1 LLRLLYQRILDKNGE
16 ALGEMLSRLADPDA
30 RPALIHCAIGKDR
43 TGVIVALLL
52 ALLGVPDETIVA
64 DYTLSNA
71 HYAAFYEK
79 MGGALRRAWWVGIS
93 PVRLRPLLLA
103 DPALMADTLA
113 YLRQQYGSAEAYS
126 QEMAGLPA
134 DTLHRLRQEL
144 LV

>member
-1 LLRLLYQRILDKNGE
+1 
-16 ALGEMLSRLADPDA
+16 
-30 RPALIHCAIGKDR
+30 
-43 TGVIVALLL
+43 
-52 ALLGVPDETIVA
+52 
-64 DYTLSNA
+64 LSNA

-103 DPALMADTLA
+103 DPALMAGTLA

-126 QEMAGLPA
+126 REMAGLPA